1 MHHYSIEKT
10 HQLFHKGMGYV
21 ADKHIY
27 KFKDFSEYYWKFET
41 NQLFVDNL
49 DLTNIQKRQYFD
61 YINWLPNNLL
71 VSSILIP
78 SGEALKNGYF
88 E

>member
-1 MHHYSIEKT
+1 MNCLEVMEDIENQIYLKKY
-10 HQLFHKGMGYV
+10 FKG
-21 ADKHIY
+21 AFK

-61 YINWLPNNLL
+61 YINWLPNDLL
-71 VSSILIP
+71 VKLDRCLMAY
-78 SGEALKNGYF
+78 GMEGGLLW
-88 E
+88 